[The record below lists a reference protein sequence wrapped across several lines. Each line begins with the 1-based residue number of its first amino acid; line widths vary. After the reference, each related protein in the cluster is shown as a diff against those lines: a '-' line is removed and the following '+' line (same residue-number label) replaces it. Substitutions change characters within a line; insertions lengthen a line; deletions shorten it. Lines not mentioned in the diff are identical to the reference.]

1 MKKLM
6 AMLGAVV
13 VVAQPLMA
21 FAAMPRRG
29 VCAHRGDRDEF
40 PENTVPA
47 LVSAAKKGAAM
58 VEFDVTR
65 CATGELVVMHDWTV
79 DRTTTGTGAV
89 VELSFEYL
97 RSLDAGVKKGL
108 QFKGTK
114 IPTFDE
120 AIDCLPK
127 DGVWLNVHCKSEVTE
142 EVARK
147 IKAKGRLHQ
156 AFINAASNGVV
167 RARAAVSEIKVCL
180 SNGMKD
186 SWNRQWTEEETR
198 AYVAEAMAAKAEFIQ
213 PHYAVLEPDML
224 YAYHASGG
232 KVNFFWC
239 NRPELL
245 PALMAGGVDFP
256 LTDRLDAM
264 QRAFREMVA
273 GFPAMPEAEK
283 RGGRAR

>member
-6 AMLGAVV
+6 AILGAA
-13 VVAQPLMA
+13 VAAAPLVTL
-21 FAAMPRRG
+21 AALPERG
-29 VCAHRGDRDEF
+29 ICAHRGDRDEF

-47 LVSAAKKGAAM
+47 LLSAVRKGAAM

-65 CATGELVVMHDWTV
+65 CATGELVVMHDWTI
-79 DRTTTGTGAV
+79 DRTTTGTGV
-89 VELSFEYL
+89 VTRLSFDYL
-97 RSLDAGVKKGL
+97 RSVDAGVKKGP

-147 IKAKGRLHQ
+147 IKEKGRLHQ
-156 AFINAASNGVV
+156 AFINAMSNGVAQ
-167 RARAAVSEIKVCL
+167 ARAAVPEIKVCL

-186 SWNRQWTEEETR
+186 SWNRQWTDDETR
-198 AYVAEAMAAKAEFIQ
+198 AYVAEATAAKAEFIQ
-213 PHYAVLEPDML
+213 PHYAVFSPDML
-224 YAYHASGG
+224 HGYHASGG
-232 KVNFFWC
+232 RVNFFWC
-239 NRPELL
+239 NRPEQL

-264 QRAFREMVA
+264 LRAFREMVA
-273 GFPAMPEAEK
+273 GFPAMPAADE
-283 RGGRAR
+283 